1 MIVAAAVNHDEIA
14 DTISETVTKITERAG
29 RAAKILLNVRTRAIR
44 ELFSELYAQV
54 FLFYRDA
61 IEWYM
66 KSKASRFFISFN
78 EKMKDRYESA
88 AQKIEATIAEMYR
101 EQDTAHFAFNRIHL
115 TEQQRRDETLRTRQQ
130 NFDASALVWAGL
142 NAQQLLFSS
151 YESASIEA
159 SNRSRVQDNEHHDI
173 TVPSGRNMVPDSIDR
188 ADAGKFVTGLEKWV
202 IGGEGHS
209 LFNDGRFWLPEI
221 DVAWRL
227 HEWIGKEAK
236 SHTLWISSSDVSQVE
251 LSGSR
256 AAALNALVAAWTAEL
271 PVISH
276 FCERPRYAT
285 LSAGQDV
292 EKVGLIGTV
301 YSLITQ
307 LFQFNFED
315 DEFEI
320 PQAQIEALDGS
331 DKSWPQALD
340 ILSALLKATPHLGIC
355 VVDGLNDL
363 AFAGGTKW
371 CSDFLQMLF
380 EHQKLCRGSFK
391 ILLTTSGQSRVL
403 QDYVDV
409 ADRMFTHT
417 EAREVIRAGRWYKGS
432 ES

>member
-1 MIVAAAVNHDEIA
+1 MIFLLHLEG
-14 DTISETVTKITERAG
+14 KIFPNS
-29 RAAKILLNVRTRAIR
+29 INRT
-44 ELFSELYAQV
+44 
-54 FLFYRDA
+54 
-61 IEWYM
+61 
-66 KSKASRFFISFN
+66 
-78 EKMKDRYESA
+78 
-88 AQKIEATIAEMYR
+88 
-101 EQDTAHFAFNRIHL
+101 
-115 TEQQRRDETLRTRQQ
+115 
-130 NFDASALVWAGL
+130 
-142 NAQQLLFSS
+142 
-151 YESASIEA
+151 
-159 SNRSRVQDNEHHDI
+159 
-173 TVPSGRNMVPDSIDR
+173 
-188 ADAGKFVTGLEKWV
+188 DAGKLVIGLEKWV

-227 HEWIGKEAK
+227 HEWIGKDSK
-236 SHTLWISSSDVSQVE
+236 SHTLWISSSDLSQVE

-271 PVISH
+271 SVISH
-276 FCERPRYAT
+276 FCERPRYTT
-285 LSAGQDV
+285 LSSGRDV

-307 LFQFNFED
+307 LFQLNFED

-320 PQAQIEALDGS
+320 PQAQIEALNGS
-331 DKSWPQALD
+331 DESWPQALD
-340 ILSALLKATPHLGIC
+340 ILSAILKATPHLGIC

-363 AFAGGTKW
+363 AFKGGTKW
-371 CSDFLQMLF
+371 CSDFLQVLF

-417 EAREVIRAGRWYKGS
+417 EAREVIRAGRWYKGKV
-432 ES
+432 E